1 MWSLW
6 NYSSGMKPLTNQQLS
21 ALSGEQKKEYI
32 HKLKVDTA
40 KDRRFKS
47 RCRRCKEKIRSTKY
61 MKQHN
66 MKSRGFTFHHIYY
79 KDGQLTH
86 RNFQPIKGV
95 LTKIDSDVRY
105 QEEVI
110 SQVQRDKKQFWFLC
124 LTHHQGL
131 ESFMKYNEVN
141 LKGMTRDAI
150 YCKKMQR
157 LANSGRR
164 MD

>member
-1 MWSLW
+1 M
-6 NYSSGMKPLTNQQLS
+6 
-21 ALSGEQKKEYI
+21 ALSDSQLASMSGNDKVDYI

-47 RCRRCKEKIRSTKY
+47 RCRRCKERIRNKTY
-61 MKQHN
+61 MKRHG

-110 SQVQRDKKQFWFLC
+110 RQVTMEKTQFWFLC

-131 ESFMKYNEVN
+131 ESFMKYNPGN
-141 LKGMTRDAI
+141 LRAMTRDAI
-150 YCKKMQR
+150 YCKKMQA
-157 LANSGRR
+157 LMNSGRK
-164 MD
+164 MP